1 MDHFKEIY
9 ATKADLYDR
18 MVTREDYQNNLLPA
32 LESIYPLK
40 DAVVI
45 EFGAGTGRLTRLLAP
60 QVKHIHS
67 FDFSLHMLQNAVL
80 PQTENWTLTTAEN
93 SRMPLPNNLADI
105 AIEGWSFG
113 HITGWY
119 PQTWRE
125 EMAAALA
132 EMRRVTRSGGVM
144 VILETLG
151 TGSETPNPPN
161 SLLADFYQMLETEQ
175 GFSHTWI
182 RTDYQFES
190 VEEADELT
198 RFFFGEDF
206 ADRIVREGQP
216 VVPECTGIWFK
227 QV

>member
-1 MDHFKEIY
+1 MDHFQEIY

-18 MVTREDYQNNLLPA
+18 MVTREDYQHNLLPA
-32 LESIYPLK
+32 LESIHPLK

-60 QVKHIHS
+60 HVKQIHS

-80 PQTENWTLTTAEN
+80 PQTGNWTLTAADN
-93 SRMPLPNNLADI
+93 SRMPLPNNMADI

-119 PQTWRE
+119 PETWRE

-132 EMRRVTRSGGVM
+132 EMRRVTRPGGVM

-161 SLLADFYQMLETEQ
+161 ALLADFYHMLETEQ

-206 ADRIVREGQP
+206 ADRIVREGQTI
-216 VVPECTGIWFK
+216 VPECTGIWFK